1 MNEHYE
7 RGTLRLLRYIYNQME
22 RCRNIDFG
30 NLDITSSQASVM
42 LFLFK
47 NRSQQ
52 VTQQNVQTALMLS
65 HPTITGL
72 MQRLENKGFIQRVS
86 DPQDAR
92 CKAVELT
99 NKGEE
104 IEKALKNN
112 TRAMEQRALSGLTN
126 EELTI
131 LDYCLRTIAENL
143 RQTEESETNKVSAS
157 LSTKVPQSKQIVR
170 PRAARARL

>member
-22 RCRNIDFG
+22 RCRNLDFG

-72 MQRLENKGFIQRVS
+72 MQRLETKGFIQRIS
-86 DPQDAR
+86 DPQDGR

-99 NKGEE
+99 PKGEE

-112 TRAMEQRALSGLTN
+112 TRAMEQRALNGLTTQ
-126 EELTI
+126 ELTI

-143 RQTEESETNKVSAS
+143 RQSEEESNVKATAS
-157 LSTKVPQSKQIVR
+157 SMTSKTQQQKTTAR
-170 PRAARARL
+170 QRAPRM